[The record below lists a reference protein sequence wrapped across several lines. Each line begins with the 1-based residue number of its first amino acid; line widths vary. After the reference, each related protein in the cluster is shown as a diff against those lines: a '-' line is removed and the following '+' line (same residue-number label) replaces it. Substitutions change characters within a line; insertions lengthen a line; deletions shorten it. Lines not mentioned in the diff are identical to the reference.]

1 MMKSRSAVP
10 RIVKLRGFYFL
21 EEGFP
26 FGLGCVRDR
35 LMNLMLVRFS
45 WFDMSS
51 ILDCPDG

>member
-1 MMKSRSAVP
+1 
-10 RIVKLRGFYFL
+10 
-21 EEGFP
+21 
-26 FGLGCVRDR
+26 LGCVRDR